1 METFESWILPF
12 TFIPGVAMLI
22 LSTSNRFYHV
32 KELIRGK
39 LIDDA
44 KMTPWSLDDLMGRAR
59 LLHRALVLQYVSIGS
74 FALSA
79 LTANLHHNWLRQE
92 NAVVSVVTDALIL
105 AGVFCLVL
113 SSAVLIRE
121 ATKSLRDVEH
131 MRGTD

>member
-1 METFESWILPF
+1 MDTLESWILPF

-39 LIDDA
+39 LIDEA
-44 KMTPWSLDDLMGRAR
+44 KMVPWSLDDLMGRAR
-59 LLHRALVLQYVSIGS
+59 LLHRALVVQYISIGS

-79 LTANLHHNWLRQE
+79 LTANLHQNWLKQ
-92 NAVVSVVTDALIL
+92 NNQVIVVITDALIL
-105 AGVFCLVL
+105 AGVFCLVC

-121 ATKSLRDVEH
+121 ATKSLRDVEQ
-131 MRGTD
+131 MRDE